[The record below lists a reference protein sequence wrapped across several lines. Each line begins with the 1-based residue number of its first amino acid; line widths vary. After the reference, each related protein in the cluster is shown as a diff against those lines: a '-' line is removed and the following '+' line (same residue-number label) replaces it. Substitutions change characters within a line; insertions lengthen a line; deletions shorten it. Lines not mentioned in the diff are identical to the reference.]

1 MPSRSA
7 AGDRWWGWGDAARE
21 YPPEQAARFV
31 AALERRF
38 GALPRTPGVPLARVV
53 VPRSRL
59 VRESLARLERGLGTS
74 KVTTAHRERI
84 RHAFGQS
91 YPELVR
97 AMAGEL
103 RAAPDAVLF
112 PASHDAVRDG
122 LVAAEDLGVAVIPF
136 GGGTSVTG
144 SVEGGTSPFV
154 ALSTRAL
161 DRVRAIDQ
169 LSGTATVEAGIYGP
183 ALEAA
188 LGTSG
193 FTLGHFPQSF
203 EHSTLGGWLATRS
216 AGQQSTGYG
225 KIEDLVIGARVATVR
240 GDLVLPPRPAAAE
253 GPDLLQLVLGSEGE
267 LGVVTEATLRLR
279 RVPELRRYEGWLLPS
294 FERGLE
300 LIRDSMQRGVRPTAV
315 RLSDEAEMATF
326 GALGGATPSG
336 GTLLIVGSEGGSD
349 EVAGWHGA
357 FAALVGA
364 QGRSLGTAAGDAW
377 YAHRF
382 ELPYLRDVLLERGL
396 LVDVIETAALWADL
410 PRLYAA
416 VSSALSGSLADA
428 IVLCHVSHAYDVG
441 ASLYFTFIARREID
455 WEAQWWRAK
464 RSAIDA
470 IATNAGVISHHHG
483 IGTHHRAWLERRLGP
498 RGTAVLDALRATL
511 DPRGTLR
518 RSS

>member
-1 MPSRSA
+1 MPDRSA
-7 AGDRWWGWGDAARE
+7 PRDRWWGWGDPAHE

-38 GALPRTPGVPLARVV
+38 GVLRRSPGPPIGQVALPV
-53 VPRSRL
+53 SRIRPEGL
-59 VRESLARLERGLGTS
+59 HRLEQALGTD
-74 KVTTAHRERI
+74 KVTTANRERTM
-84 RHAFGQS
+84 HAFGQS

-97 AMAGEL
+97 AMMGEFQSV
-103 RAAPDAVLF
+103 PDAVLF
-112 PASHDAVRDG
+112 PRSHEDVR
-122 LVAAEDLGVAVIPF
+122 AALAAAGEADMRIIPF

-144 SVEGGTSPFV
+144 GVQGGPSPFL

-161 DRVRAIDQ
+161 DRVSSIDEV
-169 LSGTATVEAGIYGP
+169 SGTATVEAGIYGP
-183 ALEAA
+183 PLEAA
-188 LGTSG
+188 LGARG

-203 EHSTLGGWLATRS
+203 EHSTLGGWIATRS

-225 KIEDLVIGARVATVR
+225 KIEDLVIGARVATAS

-267 LGVVTEATLRLR
+267 LGVVTEATLHLR
-279 RVPELRRYEGWLLPS
+279 RVPALRRYEGWLLPS

-300 LIRDSMQRGVRPTAV
+300 LVRDCMRRGVRPTAV
-315 RLSDEAEMATF
+315 RLSDEAETATF
-326 GALGGATPSG
+326 GALGGATLPG
-336 GTLLIVGSEGGSD
+336 GALLIVGSEGEFD
-349 EVAGWHGA
+349 EVARWHGA

-364 QGRSLGTAAGDAW
+364 GGRALGTAAGDAW

-410 PRLYAA
+410 PRLGAA
-416 VSSALSGSLADA
+416 VRGAISRSLADP
-428 IVLCHVSHAYDVG
+428 IVLCHVSHAYDTG
-441 ASLYFTFIARREID
+441 ASLYFTFIAHRETD

-464 RSAIDA
+464 RAAIDTIVA
-470 IATNAGVISHHHG
+470 NAGVVSHHHG
-483 IGTHHRAWLERRLGP
+483 IGRHHRPWLEQRLGP

-511 DPRGTLR
+511 DPHGTLR
-518 RSS
+518 RSD

>member
-1 MPSRSA
+1 MPDRNA
-7 AGDRWWGWGDAARE
+7 AADRWWGWGDPDRE
-21 YPPEQAARFV
+21 YPREPASRLLAS
-31 AALERRF
+31 LERRF
-38 GALPRTPGVPLARVV
+38 GTLPRTPGVPLARVIL
-53 VPRSRL
+53 PPSRL
-59 VRESLARLERGLGTS
+59 ERDGLARLERGIGPS
-74 KVTTAHRERI
+74 KVTTARRERI

-97 AMAGEL
+97 AMAGQL

-122 LVAAEDLGVAVIPF
+122 LAAAEDIGVGVIPF

-144 SVEGGTSPFV
+144 GVEGGTSPFV
-154 ALSTRAL
+154 ALSTRGL

-169 LSGTATVEAGIYGP
+169 VSGTATVEAGIYGP
-183 ALEAA
+183 PLEAA
-188 LGTSG
+188 LGRSG

-203 EHSTLGGWLATRS
+203 EHSTLGGWIATRS

-225 KIEDLVIGARVATVR
+225 KIEDLVIGARVATAS

-267 LGVVTEATLRLR
+267 LGIVTEATLRLR
-279 RVPELRRYEGWLLPS
+279 RVPALRRYEGWLLPS

-300 LIRDSMQRGVRPTAV
+300 LVRDCMRRGVRPTAV
-315 RLSDEAEMATF
+315 RLSDEAETATF
-326 GALGGATPSG
+326 GALGGAAPSG
-336 GTLLIVGSEGGSD
+336 GALLIVGSEGEPD
-349 EVAGWHGA
+349 EVARWHGA
-357 FAALVGA
+357 FAAIVGA
-364 QGRSLGTAAGDAW
+364 GGRALGTAAGDAW

-410 PRLYAA
+410 PRLGAA
-416 VSSALSGSLADA
+416 VRGAISGSLADP
-428 IVLCHVSHAYDVG
+428 IVLCHVSHAYDTG
-441 ASLYFTFIARREID
+441 ASLYFTFIAHRETD

-464 RSAIDA
+464 RAAIDTVVA
-470 IATNAGVISHHHG
+470 NAGVVSHHHG
-483 IGTHHRAWLERRLGP
+483 IGTHHRPWLEQRLGP
-498 RGTAVLDALRATL
+498 RGNAVLDALRATL

-518 RSS
+518 RSD